1 MNLENVMLLGVKR
14 SVLAI
19 SRSNGQ
25 VLWTTRLP
33 GSMQEF
39 ITIACD
45 GERVFAY
52 SGGHLSGLDL
62 ETGRLLWT
70 NGLPGCGY
78 GLGTI
83 CFPFNAGG
91 SDENG
96 VAAVAAAVATQQAQ
110 TAAAASG

>member
-1 MNLENVMLLGVKR
+1 MLMNVKNVMLLGVKR

-25 VLWTTRLP
+25 VLWATRLP

-39 ITIACD
+39 ATVACD
-45 GERVFAY
+45 GDKVFAY
-52 SGGHLSGLDL
+52 SGGHLTALDL

-83 CFPFNAGG
+83 CFPFSLGDA
-91 SDENG
+91 NG
-96 VAAVAAAVATQQAQ
+96 VAAAVAAA
-110 TAAAASG
+110 